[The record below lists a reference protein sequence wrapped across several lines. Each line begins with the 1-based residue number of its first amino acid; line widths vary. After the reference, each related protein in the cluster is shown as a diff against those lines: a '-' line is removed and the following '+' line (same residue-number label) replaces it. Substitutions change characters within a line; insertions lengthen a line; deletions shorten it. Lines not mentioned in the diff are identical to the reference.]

1 MDDDDH
7 RNYIINL
14 RLMKLTG
21 FYQLINPN
29 TSKYYGYSPYKVV
42 ATIEIMF
49 GVFSVSVLILS
60 SYYYLY
66 NTNELMNHFMLAVA
80 IFFSTFKLFCVS
92 RNSEL
97 IWDCMDMT
105 SVQFLSYTGHRRD
118 ALRTARAKS
127 ITLSILFLLLWG
139 SVTVAWCLSPFI
151 VDGVYL
157 DVEINGKV
165 RQYRYNSLNYVYPV
179 GERFY
184 NDHFLAFYAVEML
197 QVVSWGHATIAYDT
211 FVISMCIAIQFQLK
225 TIADSYSTLCY
236 GTVSEA
242 YGELVCG
249 RTRPCSHPERYFSS
263 RFRIDRMSSSA
274 VWRSHFRSLFALVV
288 IIDAIRG
295 LDKICSTHKFN
306 CSTPVS
312 FLFFFRIYIIY
323 IITVKYHSISTIL
336 AHPIFG
342 L

>member
-7 RNYIINL
+7 QNYIINL

-242 YGELVCG
+242 YGNK
-249 RTRPCSHPERYFSS
+249 RN
-263 RFRIDRMSSSA
+263 IDGNEFETA
-274 VWRSHFRSLFALVV
+274 LSLKLLIHDQQNMLK
-288 IIDAIRG
+288 IIIMG
-295 LDKICSTHKFN
+295 CL
-306 CSTPVS
+306 
-312 FLFFFRIYIIY
+312 
-323 IITVKYHSISTIL
+323 
-336 AHPIFG
+336 
-342 L
+342 